1 MSTRRAR
8 RRAARRQ
15 EIVDAA
21 MELVLEQGLDGLTIA
36 RLAKEVDA
44 AVGAIYRY
52 FDGKEAVIVE
62 LQLLA
67 VQRLVEQLQA
77 RLEEVEGTLAELP
90 APERSVA
97 RIVAAFSTWPAFAR
111 TQPALYVL
119 VDRSVSDPRRI
130 LTDEQANKV
139 EMAIAPIL
147 LTCGRLLQEAVEA
160 SALTEGDPNL
170 RTHALWAAFHG
181 VAHFAKRDGRGTLR
195 IQSAAIR
202 RELLDTLLRGW
213 GATAE
218 QVQLAR
224 EALET

>member
-21 MELVLEQGLDGLTIA
+21 MALVLDDGLDGLTIA

-67 VQRLVEQLQA
+67 VQRLVEQLEE
-77 RLEEVEGTLAELP
+77 RLSAAEGRIGELP
-90 APERSVA
+90 ADARSLA
-97 RIVAAFSTWPAFAR
+97 RIMAAFATWPAFSR
-111 TQPALYVL
+111 SQPALYRL

-130 LTDEQANKV
+130 LTDEQAAKV
-139 EMAIAPIL
+139 EAEMAPVL
-147 LTCGRLLQEAVEA
+147 LTCGRLLQEAVE
-160 SALTEGDPNL
+160 SGALEPGDPSL
-170 RTHALWAAFHG
+170 RSHALWAAFHG
-181 VAHFAKRDGRGTLR
+181 VGHFEKRDGRGSLA
-195 IQSAAIR
+195 IDSASIR
-202 RELLDTLLRGW
+202 RELLDVLLRGW
-213 GATAE
+213 GASKGAVTAARTA
-218 QVQLAR
+218 LA
-224 EALET
+224 

>member
-21 MELVLEQGLDGLTIA
+21 MQLVLEDGLDGLTIA

-77 RLEEVEGTLAELP
+77 RLEQVESQLG
-90 APERSVA
+90 ERTNGAASA
-97 RIVAAFSTWPAFAR
+97 VAAHFRLA
-111 TQPALYVL
+111 
-119 VDRSVSDPRRI
+119 SVGVVKAPRKI
-130 LTDEQANKV
+130 T
-139 EMAIAPIL
+139 
-147 LTCGRLLQEAVEA
+147 
-160 SALTEGDPNL
+160 
-170 RTHALWAAFHG
+170 
-181 VAHFAKRDGRGTLR
+181 
-195 IQSAAIR
+195 R
-202 RELLDTLLRGW
+202 R
-213 GATAE
+213 
-218 QVQLAR
+218 
-224 EALET
+224 